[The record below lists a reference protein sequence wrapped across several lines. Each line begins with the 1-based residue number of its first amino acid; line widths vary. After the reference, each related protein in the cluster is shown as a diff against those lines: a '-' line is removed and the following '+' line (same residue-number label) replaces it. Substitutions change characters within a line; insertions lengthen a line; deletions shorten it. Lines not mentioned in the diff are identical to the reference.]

1 MFARTS
7 GQKASAADISTK
19 WGWFVALGI
28 AMIALGIAAWLDVIT
43 VTIAGTIFVGA
54 SLLIGGV
61 LQIIHA
67 FMTKEWRG
75 FILNLFCGILYI
87 GGGLLIMNEPVQGAL
102 FLTLLLMAALM
113 AGGVVPI
120 CTRLAESK
128 HQGVGPDIA
137 QRNCQHRGWIS
148 ALCQPAMV
156 RLVASRY
163 PDRHGASAAGLEL
176 ALLRNC
182 AALRSECVRAIVTFG
197 SNITSMPRRQPAVR
211 ARRSAPDS
219 TA

>member
-113 AGGVVPI
+113 AGGVVRI
-120 CTRLAESK
+120 
-128 HQGVGPDIA
+128 V
-137 QRNCQHRGWIS
+137 
-148 ALCQPAMV
+148 
-156 RLVASRY
+156 
-163 PDRHGASAAGLEL
+163 L
-176 ALLRNC
+176 ALQNRNIK
-182 AALRSECVRAIVTFG
+182 AWGLILLSGIVSIVVG
-197 SNITSMPRRQPAVR
+197 YLLYACHGPACGFSV
-211 ARRSAPDS
+211 P
-219 TA
+219 

>member
-113 AGGVVPI
+113 AGGVVRI
-120 CTRLAESK
+120 
-128 HQGVGPDIA
+128 V
-137 QRNCQHRGWIS
+137 
-148 ALCQPAMV
+148 
-156 RLVASRY
+156 
-163 PDRHGASAAGLEL
+163 L
-176 ALLRNC
+176 ALQNRNIK
-182 AALRSECVRAIVTFG
+182 AWGLILLSGIVSIVVGYLLYANLPWSGLWLLGTLIAMELLLQGSSWLYFGIALRFARNAFVR
-197 SNITSMPRRQPAVR
+197 S
-211 ARRSAPDS
+211 
-219 TA
+219 

>member
-102 FLTLLLMAALM
+102 FLTLLLMAALGMRSCDRNVRQQHHVHASSATCCPRTAIRSGFNSLSHPSVPM
-113 AGGVVPI
+113 ARV
-120 CTRLAESK
+120 CT
-128 HQGVGPDIA
+128 
-137 QRNCQHRGWIS
+137 
-148 ALCQPAMV
+148 
-156 RLVASRY
+156 
-163 PDRHGASAAGLEL
+163 
-176 ALLRNC
+176 
-182 AALRSECVRAIVTFG
+182 
-197 SNITSMPRRQPAVR
+197 
-211 ARRSAPDS
+211 
-219 TA
+219 